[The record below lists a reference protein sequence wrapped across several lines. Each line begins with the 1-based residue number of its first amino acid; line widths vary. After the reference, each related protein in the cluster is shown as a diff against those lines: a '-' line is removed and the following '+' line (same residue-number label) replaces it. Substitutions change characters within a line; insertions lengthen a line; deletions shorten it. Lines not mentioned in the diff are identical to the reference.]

1 MFDKSVK
8 TTQWIKKYFQ
18 QMIPGQ
24 LDIYMQKNEVKSLP
38 HTTYKTNS
46 KWTEGVNVST
56 EVIKCLEENMGV
68 NLCNFGLGVAL

>member
-1 MFDKSVK
+1 
-8 TTQWIKKYFQ
+8 
-18 QMIPGQ
+18 
-24 LDIYMQKNEVKSLP
+24 MQKNEVKSLP